1 MNDDC
6 PLYPILLGSGGEN
19 PRVEIFST
27 GSQKPREV
35 LGLPPLNSVYAIDI
49 RVEENLFAVGT
60 KGGLIFILEGVGQH
74 LDLEETVWNQ
84 KLAQGAPILSVC
96 WINKDLLAVS
106 DTAGRCFLWYLNI
119 QMPPQPLE
127 TENGAICSLLNLKED
142 FLVGLSSGG
151 TLHFWDPLQGKLV
164 RTINIPHPPKMSG
177 LVRLVHWP
185 AESALVFPAQKGCL
199 THYNIFADSII
210 TTGAHSAEVY
220 AITVEGENLITA
232 GINDDQLKIWSSA
245 SKKPARQVQ
254 AFKGIVSMEAIGV
267 NQSKLLLIES
277 GGTAGVFK
285 IQQNSLKPIN
295 RLSGKDYRVVLGP
308 SLESIK
314 VLFDQRRLA
323 EIRQLTSQI
332 LEKNNQ
338 VSPDVIKSCYSRL
351 DGLGFGHISLA
362 LQAEQ
367 AIEKK
372 DTVEGIRIR
381 LSLQNMLPHND
392 PNALPSI
399 KEYADLLA
407 KAWHIEEAY
416 DAYQKILSID
426 PRYPL
431 GIKIHELR
439 RIADILSANFNWII
453 EPDIA
458 IDQIIQSAKAIGKAF
473 IGRYVIKKHKAI
485 QCGHAKISANRIV
498 IKFEQIRKELKDNG
512 LPPAMKEKAWWISRA
527 GIEKVNMV
535 TFGKGNDNCI
545 KGLQFAL
552 EVINS
557 GLAAVVIPLILF
569 DWRDIGLG
577 GAIEDRNE
585 SALKHLA
592 DITTKVSSNSYLAMI
607 HKTVL
612 QTLSRLVTANTLRK
626 EFN

>member
-1 MNDDC
+1 MDGIC
-6 PLYPILLGSGGEN
+6 PPFPILLGAGGEN

-27 GSQKPREV
+27 DSQKPREV
-35 LGLPPLNSVYAIDI
+35 LGFPSSNSVYAIDI
-49 RVEENLFAVGT
+49 HLENNLFAVGT
-60 KGGLIFILEGVGQH
+60 KGGLIYILEGVGQH
-74 LDLEETVWNQ
+74 LDLKETAWSQ
-84 KLAQGAPILSVC
+84 KLVQGASILSVC

-106 DTAGRCFLWYLNI
+106 DTAGRCFLWYLNT

-127 TENGAICSLLNLKED
+127 TANGLICGLLNLKED

-151 TLHFWDPLQGKLV
+151 TLHFWDPLRGNLV

-177 LVRLVHWP
+177 LVRFVHWP
-185 AESALVFPAQKGCL
+185 AKDALVFPAQKGCL
-199 THYNIFADSII
+199 THYNIFSDSII
-210 TTGAHSAEVY
+210 TMGAHSAEVY

-232 GINDDQLKIWSSA
+232 GINDGQLKIWSST
-245 SKKPARQVQ
+245 SKKPACQIQ
-254 AFKGIVSMEAIGV
+254 SFKGIVSMEAIGV
-267 NQSKLLLIES
+267 NQSKVLLIES

-285 IQQNSLKPIN
+285 IQQNSLKLIT
-295 RLSGKDYRVVLGP
+295 RLAGQDYRVVFGP

-314 VLFDQRRLA
+314 VLSDQHRLA
-323 EIRQLTSQI
+323 EVRQLTSQI
-332 LEKNNQ
+332 LGKNNQ
-338 VSPDVIKSCYSRL
+338 APPDVIQNCYSRL
-351 DGLGFGHISLA
+351 DGLDFGHISLA

-372 DTVEGIRIR
+372 DIVEAIRIR
-381 LSLQNMLPHND
+381 LSLQNKLPHND

-399 KEYADLLA
+399 KKYADLLA

-431 GIKIHELR
+431 DTKIHALR
-439 RIADILSANFNWII
+439 KIADILSIKSNWII

-458 IDQIIQSAKAIGKAF
+458 IDQIIQSAEAIGKSF
-473 IGRYVIKKHKAI
+473 FGRFVIKKHKSI
-485 QCGHAKISANRIV
+485 QCRHANISASRIV
-498 IKFEQIRKELKDNG
+498 KKYEQIRKELKVKG
-512 LPPAMKEKAWWISRA
+512 LPPAVKEKVWWISQA
-527 GIEKVNMV
+527 GLEKVNII
-535 TFGKGNDNCI
+535 TFGNGNDNCI

-557 GLAAVVIPLILF
+557 GLAIVAIPLILF
-569 DWRDIGLG
+569 DWPDIGLDG
-577 GAIEDRNE
+577 TTEDRNE

-592 DITTKVSSNSYLAMI
+592 DIITKVSSNSYLAMI

-612 QTLSRLVTANTLRK
+612 QALSRLVTENTLRK